1 MTKQMESLQ
10 NKFLVATPLLTDFNF
25 NKAVVYICAHNQE
38 GAMGVIINHPL
49 LDINLGEILLQ
60 MNITP
65 HSSQL
70 QQVPVLL
77 GGPLQPERGFVLHRP
92 GHVWDSTLVA
102 TDDVALTS
110 SQDILKSLAKG
121 EGPDDFLM
129 ILGCAGWNT
138 GQLEKEIAEE
148 NAWLVVPADPDIMFL
163 TPFEERWFKAAQ
175 LLGVD
180 VNNLSIDIGHA

>member
-1 MTKQMESLQ
+1 MTKQMDSLQ
-10 NKFLVATPLLTDFNF
+10 NKFLVAMPVLTDFNF
-25 NKAVVYICAHNQE
+25 NKAVVYICAHNNE

-65 HSSQL
+65 SSSQL

-77 GGPLQPERGFVLHRP
+77 GGPLQSERGFILHRP
-92 GHVWDSTLVA
+92 NKVWDSTLVA
-102 TDDVALTS
+102 SADLALTS
-110 SQDILKSLAKG
+110 SQDILKSVAKG

-138 GQLEKEIAEE
+138 GQLEKEIVEE
-148 NAWLVVPADPDIMFL
+148 SAWLVTPADPNIMFG
-163 TPFEERWFKAAQ
+163 TPFAERWPKAAQ

-180 VNNLSIDIGHA
+180 VNNLSTDIGHA